1 MATLTYAR
9 HFAVLGKLCKLYDDA
24 AAASATQKLLTSA
37 YMDQVADGLAASLA
51 MAIAQ
56 STYAQQ
62 FNSALSSGEDTRK
75 TVALNA
81 AKAYLT
87 NAYFTDELTTI
98 PASTSVSA
106 VLAALQTEMGATV
119 DNVTLGTKTTTG
131 LVNFFDA
138 ILVDEGGSAGTWNTE
153 SDATADYRDAVYV
166 VATIVADP

>member
-24 AAASATQKLLTSA
+24 SAASGTQRTLIST
-37 YMDQVADGLAASLA
+37 YCDQTADGVAASLA
-51 MAIAQ
+51 MVIAQ
-56 STYAQQ
+56 QTYAQQ

-75 TVALNA
+75 TIALNA
-81 AKAYLT
+81 AKAYFT
-87 NAYFTDELTTI
+87 NAYFTDELTTT
-98 PASTSVSA
+98 PDSTGIVD
-106 VLAALQTEMGATV
+106 VLTALQTEMGAGV

-138 ILVDEGGSAGTWNTE
+138 ILADEGEGAGTWNTE

-166 VATIVADP
+166 VSAVI